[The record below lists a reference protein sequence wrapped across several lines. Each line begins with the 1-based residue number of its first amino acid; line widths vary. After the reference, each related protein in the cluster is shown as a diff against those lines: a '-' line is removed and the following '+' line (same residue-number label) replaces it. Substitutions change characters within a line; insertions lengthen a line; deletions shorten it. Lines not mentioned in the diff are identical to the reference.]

1 MWLCPEETSLV
12 KFWQKSCVKFTM
24 DPKFERIV
32 LKSGPFH
39 YMKIK
44 LDFLG
49 AKANVDSDIFKSVI
63 VDALSELHGDVG
75 AAMSVDILYFDCET
89 TEGIIRVPSKYVF
102 VGISQNLECID
113 TIFIL
118 WKHKLQLQSKQGFT
132 TPSQFKC
139 GQQTFYEPTS
149 SSKVK
154 YNGRNSPPDGPEAQM
169 LMTSLEERCS
179 QPFK

>member
-1 MWLCPEETSLV
+1 
-12 KFWQKSCVKFTM
+12 M

-75 AAMSVDILYFDCET
+75 AAMAVDILYFDCKT
-89 TEGIIRVPSKYVF
+89 TEGIIRVPSKGLVKIWSALTLFSSYGNTSCNFRVNKVSPHLASLSVDSRHF
-102 VGISQNLECID
+102 MSQL
-113 TIFIL
+113 
-118 WKHKLQLQSKQGFT
+118 
-132 TPSQFKC
+132 
-139 GQQTFYEPTS
+139 
-149 SSKVK
+149 V
-154 YNGRNSPPDGPEAQM
+154 PP
-169 LMTSLEERCS
+169 
-179 QPFK
+179 K